1 MIELMTIYTGYTL
14 ISLFYSVIFKRF
26 IDMQIDVQLKIE
38 KNIV

>member
-1 MIELMTIYTGYTL
+1 MNVTL